1 MIHMIDEY
9 RSIFS
14 TLFICKTL
22 KNNRAGG
29 FITSRGHRQS
39 TARGLT
45 ARRLGNAVLI
55 ERSSAVDRD
64 NYGVH
69 GVQKMWHGLRRDG
82 IDFGREHTAPLS
94 TTSDLPSTGLPL
106 PPTR

>member
-1 MIHMIDEY
+1 MIRFIDQY
-9 RSIFS
+9 RCIFS
-14 TLFICKTL
+14 ALLICKTL

-39 TARGLT
+39 TARGLS
-45 ARRLGNAVLI
+45 ARRRGDAVLI
-55 ERSSAVDRD
+55 ERMSAAHRD
-64 NYGVH
+64 NYGVY
-69 GVQKMWHGLRRDG
+69 GVRKTWHGLRRDG
-82 IDFGREHTAPLS
+82 INIGREHTARLS